1 LRKNKVKQIMNS
13 GQLALGAYVAFADP
27 QIVEIIGISGFDAV
41 FIDMEHSSFELDLVQ
56 QMIVAADLVD
66 ITPIVRVADSDP
78 SFILR
83 ILDMGAQGIVIP
95 HVNGLKGAKEAVN
108 AVRYSPIGTRGGAG
122 GTRAARFG
130 SVTWKEHVKT
140 SNSEILLSVM
150 VEDRKALSEVSD
162 ISALNG
168 VDLVAL
174 GPTDLSQTLRVNEP
188 NDPKIVAE
196 VLRISKIVK
205 ESGNTKL
212 QIPMNHPAYPLNAAE
227 LVELGV
233 GYTNVA
239 PQPPAILLREMTNA
253 IKNTHNVLGRK
264 Y

>member
-1 LRKNKVKQIMNS
+1 
-13 GQLALGAYVAFADP
+13 
-27 QIVEIIGISGFDAV
+27 
-41 FIDMEHSSFELDLVQ
+41 
-56 QMIVAADLVD
+56 
-66 ITPIVRVADSDP
+66 
-78 SFILR
+78 
-83 ILDMGAQGIVIP
+83 
-95 HVNGLKGAKEAVN
+95 
-108 AVRYSPIGTRGGAG
+108 
-122 GTRAARFG
+122 
-130 SVTWKEHVKT
+130 
-140 SNSEILLSVM
+140 M